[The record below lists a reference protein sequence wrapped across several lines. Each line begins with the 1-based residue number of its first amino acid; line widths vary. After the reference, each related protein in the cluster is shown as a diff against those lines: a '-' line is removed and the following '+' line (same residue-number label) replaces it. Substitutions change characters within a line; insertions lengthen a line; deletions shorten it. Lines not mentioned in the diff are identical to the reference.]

1 MDDVMMIGYIVVG
14 VGTLISVL
22 TPLFK
27 INANIT
33 KMRDSIDHMLENDRI
48 RDERIKTHGKE
59 LDAVVR
65 KVDQHEVRITNLERR
80 IDG

>member
-27 INANIT
+27 INSNIT

-48 RDERIKTHGKE
+48 RDERIGTHGKE

-80 IDG
+80 IEG

>member
-1 MDDVMMIGYIVVG
+1 MSDAMVIGYLVIG

-27 INANIT
+27 INSNLV
-33 KMRDSIDHMLENDRI
+33 KMRDSIDHMLEGDRI
-48 RDERIKTHGKE
+48 RDERIRTHGKE

-65 KVDQHEVRITNLERR
+65 KVDQHEGRITNLERR
-80 IDG
+80 IEG

>member
-1 MDDVMMIGYIVVG
+1 MNDVMMIGYIVVG

-48 RDERIKTHGKE
+48 RDERIRTHGKE

-80 IDG
+80 IEG

>member
-33 KMRDSIDHMLENDRI
+33 MMWDSIDHMLENDRI
-48 RDERIKTHGKE
+48 RDERIRSHGKE

-80 IDG
+80 IES

>member
-48 RDERIKTHGKE
+48 RDERIRTHGKE

-80 IDG
+80 IEG

>member
-48 RDERIKTHGKE
+48 RDERIRTHGKE

-80 IDG
+80 IES